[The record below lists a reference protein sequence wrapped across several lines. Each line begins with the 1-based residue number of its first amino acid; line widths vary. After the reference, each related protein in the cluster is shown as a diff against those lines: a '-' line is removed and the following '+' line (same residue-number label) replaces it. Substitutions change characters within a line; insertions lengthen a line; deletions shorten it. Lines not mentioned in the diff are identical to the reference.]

1 MAPFPTPV
9 TQVRVYPYI
18 PDSPIVVPPVF
29 TGGSGT
35 YSVGTLTTNIFYNL
49 DLASGEAV
57 HGGPHAG
64 NKYYA
69 VCKDAAGKE
78 FTTPWMTCLKGGPQ
92 PQFGRTTHLLHPTH
106 GTGAGSDADAGQA
119 VASPDIAYQIHLTD
133 VSVNAYVP
141 PTEPLLIPL
150 IEGGKG
156 IATFAGL
163 LPGGTWSVSVAGG
176 ERVNPLHAGMTATIT
191 GTNVATGRPFHIPAV
206 FVTKE
211 AGDPAI
217 FVQLRHPHEN

>member
-18 PDSPIVVPPVF
+18 PDAPIIVPPVF
-29 TGGSGT
+29 TGGAGT

-49 DLASGEAV
+49 DLTSGETEN
-57 HGGPHAG
+57 GGPHAG

-69 VCKDAAGKE
+69 VCKDASGKE
-78 FTTPWMTCLKGGPQ
+78 FTTPWMTCLKAGPQ
-92 PQFGRTTHLLHPTH
+92 PQFGRTTHLGHPVQQ
-106 GTGAGSDADAGQA
+106 TGADSGSDAA
-119 VASPDIAYQIHLTD
+119 VASPDIVYQIHLSD
-133 VSVNAYVP
+133 VAVNAYVP

-163 LPGGTWSVSVAGG
+163 LPGGSWSVSVAGG
-176 ERVNPLHAGMTATIT
+176 ERVNPLHPGMTATIS
-191 GTNVATGRPFHIPAV
+191 GINVATGKPFHIPAV
-206 FVTKE
+206 FITKE
-211 AGDPAI
+211 AGDPAV
-217 FVQLRHPHEN
+217 FVQLRHPRES